1 MADPKR
7 ATMVDRIG
15 YFATI
20 PLTFINDAEVS
31 DRAHRLYVILR
42 SYTSPDRDAMVF
54 PGYETLRAR
63 CGWSNYRYVAQALR
77 ELETA
82 GWIERKKRFGKS
94 TMYSLNATPVL
105 PTGVGM
111 TDVPVLPT
119 GVAPVL
125 HPLVEEQEP
134 ENKNQIGQRAAA
146 DAAARAAGID
156 KLPSQ
161 RIVKAK
167 AKKLHMPDPFDLGEL
182 EQAEAIQAH
191 RRVCGYQPITVEQA
205 ALIVSKVNGTAT
217 TTWPTDLLV
226 WTQSTRRSDNQP
238 YRLDAIEK
246 QVQFHMDLEVRRRN
260 GAGKPQESER
270 LKAQRA
276 ALEAELAGME

>member
-7 ATMVDRIG
+7 ATMVERIG

-20 PLTFINDAEVS
+20 PLNFINDTEVS

-146 DAAARAAGID
+146 DAAARAAGIANAT
-156 KLPSQ
+156 SQ
-161 RIVKAK
+161 RIVKAR
-167 AKKLHMPDPFDLGEL
+167 AKKLAAPDPFDLGEL
-182 EQAEAIQAH
+182 ENSPAIAGH
-191 RRVCGYQPITVEQA
+191 RRVCGLQPMTIDQA
-205 ALIVSKVNGTAT
+205 NYIVSRVNGTSET
-217 TTWPTDLLV
+217 T
-226 WTQSTRRSDNQP
+226 
-238 YRLDAIEK
+238 
-246 QVQFHMDLEVRRRN
+246 
-260 GAGKPQESER
+260 
-270 LKAQRA
+270 
-276 ALEAELAGME
+276 